1 MRAFVWLLG
10 FVALLWALTALD
22 QFTGLDLHRFGVVPR
37 DTSSLLGIPLHIF
50 VHDGFIHL
58 LSNSGPLLVLG
69 GLVGMRGAGTLL
81 AVSIFITVF
90 AGAGVWLAGRDGVHI
105 GASSLVFGYF
115 GYLVARG
122 FFERSF
128 VSILVAVAV
137 AVFYGGLIFGLL
149 PLGGFVSWEGH
160 LFGLIGGVILAW
172 VSGRDR
178 RDRQTGPG

>member
-22 QFTGLDLHRFGVVPR
+22 QVHGPRPPPVRSRPR

-128 VSILVAVAV
+128 VS
-137 AVFYGGLIFGLL
+137 
-149 PLGGFVSWEGH
+149 S
-160 LFGLIGGVILAW
+160 
-172 VSGRDR
+172 
-178 RDRQTGPG
+178 

>member
-10 FVALLWALTALD
+10 FVALLWVIAALD
-22 QFTGLDLHRFGVVPR
+22 HFTGLDLHRFGVVPR
-37 DTSSLLGIPLHIF
+37 DSASVLGIPLHVF
-50 VHDGFIHL
+50 VHDGFFHL
-58 LSNSGPLLVLG
+58 LSNTGPLLVLG

-90 AGAGVWLAGRDGVHI
+90 AGAGVWLVGRDGVHI

-128 VSILVAVAV
+128 MSILIAVAV
-137 AVFYGGLIFGLL
+137 AVFYGGLFFGLL

-178 RDRQTGPG
+178 RDRQAGPG

>member
-1 MRAFVWLLG
+1 M
-10 FVALLWALTALD
+10 LWVIAALD
-22 QFTGLDLHRFGVVPR
+22 HFTGLDLHRFGVVPR
-37 DTSSLLGIPLHIF
+37 DSASVLGIPLHVF
-50 VHDGFIHL
+50 VHDGFFHL
-58 LSNSGPLLVLG
+58 LSNTGPLLVLG

-90 AGAGVWLAGRDGVHI
+90 AGAGVWLVGRDGVHI

-128 VSILVAVAV
+128 MSILIAVAV
-137 AVFYGGLIFGLL
+137 AVFYGGLFFGLL

-178 RDRQTGPG
+178 RDRQAGPG

>member
-1 MRAFVWLLG
+1 M
-10 FVALLWALTALD
+10 
-22 QFTGLDLHRFGVVPR
+22 
-37 DTSSLLGIPLHIF
+37 
-50 VHDGFIHL
+50 
-58 LSNSGPLLVLG
+58 
-69 GLVGMRGAGTLL
+69 
-81 AVSIFITVF
+81 F

-128 VSILVAVAV
+128 MSVLIAVAV

-178 RDRQTGPG
+178 RDRQGGPG

>member
-81 AVSIFITVF
+81 AVSIFIAVF

-105 GASSLVFGYF
+105 GASSLMFGYF

-128 VSILVAVAV
+128 MSIPGSRGR
-137 AVFYGGLIFGLL
+137 GGLLRRTDLRAAAARRIRIVGGPPIRTHRRRHTGL
-149 PLGGFVSWEGH
+149 GQ
-160 LFGLIGGVILAW
+160 
-172 VSGRDR
+172 
-178 RDRQTGPG
+178 RQGPA

>member
-1 MRAFVWLLG
+1 M
-10 FVALLWALTALD
+10 LWVIAALD
-22 QFTGLDLHRFGVVPR
+22 HFTGLDLHRFGVVPR
-37 DTSSLLGIPLHIF
+37 DSASVLGIPLHVF
-50 VHDGFIHL
+50 VHDGFFHL
-58 LSNSGPLLVLG
+58 LSNTGPLLVLG

-90 AGAGVWLAGRDGVHI
+90 AGAGVWLVGRDGVHI

-128 VSILVAVAV
+128 MSILIAVAV
-137 AVFYGGLIFGLL
+137 AVFYGGLFFGLL

-178 RDRQTGPG
+178 RDRQAANSLRSTR